1 MIDNLLN
8 KYIEKGNQLQK
19 SILIKN
25 YKELY
30 KLEILKP
37 GLDLIL
43 SEAEIGN
50 ITFELKIVD
59 DLVQL
64 RGCCL
69 THEKHIYHKVFKSFV
84 KTFKHKI
91 LLQKLNVGVLMHEIA
106 HALEKQGRINL
117 SDGFDQA
124 MMEDLKTIATA
135 SHTIRYA
142 IDKIMYK
149 DLKLYPENQ
158 QSSEL
163 FARLFQMFAMSK
175 EVGHFDEAFQFHYQD
190 CRKFFKNSI
199 MWIEEIFNPAIQTR
213 IPDYISK
220 QTEKIEFD
228 KTNTKFTGQFST
240 HSEKKA
246 WSKGPASKIKSN
258 FDD

>member
-69 THEKHIYHKVFKSFV
+69 THEKHIYHKVFRRFV

-135 SHTIRYA
+135 SHTVRYA

-175 EVGHFDEAFQFHYQD
+175 EVGHFDESFNFIIKIVENFLKIVLCGLKKSLIRQYKQEYLNIYLSKRKKLNLIKLIPNSLVNFQPIQ
-190 CRKFFKNSI
+190 RKKLG
-199 MWIEEIFNPAIQTR
+199 A
-213 IPDYISK
+213 K
-220 QTEKIEFD
+220 
-228 KTNTKFTGQFST
+228 GQLQ
-240 HSEKKA
+240 K
-246 WSKGPASKIKSN
+246 
-258 FDD
+258 

>member
-8 KYIEKGNQLQK
+8 KYIEKGNALQK

-30 KLEILKP
+30 KLPILKP

-50 ITFELKIVD
+50 ITFELNIID

-64 RGCCL
+64 KGCCL
-69 THEKHIYHKVFKSFV
+69 THEKHIYHKIFKSFV
-84 KTFKHKI
+84 KTYKHKI
-91 LLQKLNVGVLMHEIA
+91 KLQKLNIGVLMHELA

-124 MMEDLKTIATA
+124 MKQDLSHIQNAA
-135 SHTIRYA
+135 HTIRYA
-142 IDKIMYK
+142 IDKIMYQ
-149 DLKLYPENQ
+149 DLKLYPEDQ

-163 FARLFQMFAMSK
+163 FARLFQMLAMSK
-175 EVGHFDEAFQFHYQD
+175 EVGHFDDAFQFRYKD
-190 CRKFFKNSI
+190 CREFFKNSI
-199 MWIEEIFNPAIQTR
+199 MWIESIFNESIEAR
-213 IPDYISK
+213 VPDYIAR
-220 QTEKIEFD
+220 QTERIKFD
-228 KTNTKFTGQFST
+228 KTNTRYTSKFST
-240 HSEKKA
+240 KSDKKS
-246 WSKGPASKIKSN
+246 WSQGPSSKVKSN
-258 FDD
+258 FDE